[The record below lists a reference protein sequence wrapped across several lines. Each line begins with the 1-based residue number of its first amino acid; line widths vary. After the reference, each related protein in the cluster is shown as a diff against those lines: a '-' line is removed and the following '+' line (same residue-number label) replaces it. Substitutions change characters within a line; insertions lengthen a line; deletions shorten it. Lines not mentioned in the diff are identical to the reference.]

1 MSALTAT
8 QFNFPK
14 QKSFYKGKVR
24 DVYNIDD
31 KYLVM
36 IASDRISAFDVIMTN
51 VGSLAHSHE
60 INRIYIY
67 VYIYTSTSLDFFRK
81 FRPRANYSHP

>member
-1 MSALTAT
+1 MSAHTAT
-8 QFNFPK
+8 NINFPK

-36 IASDRISAFDVIMTN
+36 VASDRISAF
-51 VGSLAHSHE
+51 E
-60 INRIYIY
+60 
-67 VYIYTSTSLDFFRK
+67 
-81 FRPRANYSHP
+81 YSY